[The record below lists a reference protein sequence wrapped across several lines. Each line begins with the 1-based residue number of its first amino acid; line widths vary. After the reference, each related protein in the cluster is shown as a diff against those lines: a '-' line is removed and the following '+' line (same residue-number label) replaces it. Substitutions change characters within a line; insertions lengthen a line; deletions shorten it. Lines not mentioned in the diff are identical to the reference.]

1 MLEVKVK
8 GLVVIWFAEEE
19 EKEEIRR
26 VFTRAPNMII
36 KIRERKRERE
46 REKRVVIVDSF
57 ILCRVLSAILKDS
70 PSVIIIV
77 KEIVKTKHN
86 GET

>member
-46 REKRVVIVDSF
+46 REREEGCNS
-57 ILCRVLSAILKDS
+57 
-70 PSVIIIV
+70 
-77 KEIVKTKHN
+77 
-86 GET
+86 

>member
-36 KIRERKRERE
+36 KIRERG
-46 REKRVVIVDSF
+46 KRVVIVYSF
-57 ILCRVLSAILKDS
+57 LLCRMLSAILKDS